1 MPDSLYEQF
10 FAVGSVKSLLT
21 GRAVPTPP
29 PPRETTDAAT
39 ATDQSRP
46 TGQNK

>member
-1 MPDSLYEQF
+1 MSDSLYEQF

-21 GRAVPTPP
+21 GRSVPAPL
-29 PPRETTDAAT
+29 PPRENTDTQT

-46 TGQNK
+46 TGKGK

>member
-21 GRAVPTPP
+21 GRAVPAPP
-29 PPRETTDAAT
+29 PPRENTDAAT
-39 ATDQSRP
+39 VADQSRP
-46 TGQNK
+46 SGQGK